1 MANGPLGGNM
11 GSPPIAPQPP
21 QVSFTTTAE
30 SRGGFN
36 NFLNSIPSTMNTMP
50 PINPMGA
57 APTAPM
63 GGNPMGNID
72 IFNQP
77 PSMGMGM
84 MGMNQPPMNPMM
96 QQPIQPPMMN
106 QQPMMMEDGGGVPP
120 RQTEIMGQ
128 PHMLSY
134 ITPEEGGILQA
145 LGGSGRPGPMG
156 IPSYYS
162 DESGADSEAGE
173 AAAGDTSSDNESN
186 NNDGNDGYDY
196 SDDDNYQDSGY
207 DITDAERSA
216 NQAAAN
222 ISMND
227 INDNDMDYRDSYT
240 PTELQKATNI
250 GRNVYGA
257 SINPF
262 DDGMSVASQNVD
274 RTTGAGYS
282 TQMSPEAQANY
293 GLSLEQMNNI
303 EKSTRGQQAPSV
315 SNAVQAAAIQGKSGN
330 DRSGIDF
337 GINLDLGPDVT
348 PTVAS
353 VSPTSVPGFA
363 SVTGMPG
370 GKDVTGF
377 NTKGPTF
384 SGDGKDTKDYGNSGA
399 GRDVSDFTTAD
410 QVEAFSEKMNQK
422 KEGYFPGLDNLGFI
436 GKGINTISK
445 NVAQSVIDNYNKGFA
460 PTYDQKSGQITGTS
474 DYGIGMGMPSSNKRA
489 GEGFGMEQGPLGN
502 LFGTGK
508 TVPGYDVFDAT
519 SPSIGMYNRTPADT
533 SGDGGD
539 PLILRRPLIK
549 EEEEEDDG
557 IPNVIGGGDP
567 ITLPASGPVVVDSP
581 FTSNVGD
588 FTPSTFSAGD
598 INALIA
604 RLTGM
609 PAPKSMNKGGVA
621 GYAEGGLIS
630 AVDNFLASAR

>member
-77 PSMGMGM
+77 MGM

-96 QQPIQPPMMN
+96 QQPIQQPMMN
-106 QQPMMMEDGGGVPP
+106 QQPMMMEDGGNVPP
-120 RQTEIMGQ
+120 RETEIRGQ
-128 PHMLSY
+128 DHMLAY

-156 IPSYYS
+156 IPSFEDMNDDGTSTS
-162 DESGADSEAGE
+162 DDGMGN
-173 AAAGDTSSDNESN
+173 TSSG
-186 NNDGNDGYDY
+186 NDGNDGYDY

-282 TQMSPEAQANY
+282 DPLSAEAKANY

-303 EKSTRGQQAPSV
+303 EKSTRGQQTPSV

-330 DRSGIDF
+330 DGSGIDF

-363 SVTGMPG
+363 SVTGTG

-377 NTKGPTF
+377 NTKGSTF

-410 QVEAFSEKMNQK
+410 QVEAFSEKMNQA
-422 KEGYFPGLDNLGFI
+422 KEGYFPGLEKLPSYVGAI
-436 GKGINTISK
+436 GGLFNTGTK
-445 NVAQSVIDNYNKGFA
+445 NIAQSVIDNYNKGFA

-474 DYGIGMGMPSSNKRA
+474 DYGIGMGMPSSDKRA

-519 SPSIGMYNRTPADT
+519 SPSIGRYNRTPADT

-557 IPNVIGGGDP
+557 IPNVIGVGDP

>member
-1 MANGPLGGNM
+1 
-11 GSPPIAPQPP
+11 
-21 QVSFTTTAE
+21 
-30 SRGGFN
+30 
-36 NFLNSIPSTMNTMP
+36 MNTMP

-77 PSMGMGM
+77 MGM

-96 QQPIQPPMMN
+96 QQPIQQPMMN
-106 QQPMMMEDGGGVPP
+106 QQPMMMEDGGNVPP
-120 RQTEIMGQ
+120 RETEIRGQ
-128 PHMLSY
+128 DHMLAY
-134 ITPEEGGILQA
+134 ITPEEGGILKA
-145 LGGSGRPGPMG
+145 LGGAGRPGPMG
-156 IPSYYS
+156 IPSYYEYGGEEEGTS
-162 DESGADSEAGE
+162 DSDVSDAQEASGGY
-173 AAAGDTSSDNESN
+173 GDDN
-186 NNDGNDGYDY
+186 NDGYDY

-274 RTTGAGYS
+274 RTVGGPYS
-282 TQMSPEAQANY
+282 DPLSAEAKANY

-303 EKSTRGQQAPSV
+303 EKSTRGQQTPSV

-330 DRSGIDF
+330 DGSGIDF

-377 NTKGPTF
+377 NTKGSTF

-410 QVEAFSEKMNQK
+410 QVEAFSEKMNQA
-422 KEGYFPGLDNLGFI
+422 KEGYFPGLEKLPSYVGAI
-436 GKGINTISK
+436 GGLFNTGTK
-445 NVAQSVIDNYNKGFA
+445 NIAQSVIDNYNKGFA

-474 DYGIGMGMPSSNKRA
+474 DYGIGMGMPSSDKRA

-519 SPSIGMYNRTPADT
+519 SPSIGRYNRTPADT
-533 SGDGGD
+533 SVDDGGNDD